1 MMMLEYSII
10 YNLKNEKWIENYLI
24 TNTVIVNDVLVEYS
38 FTKLHV

>member
-1 MMMLEYSII
+1 MLEYSII

>member
-1 MMMLEYSII
+1 MMLEYSII